1 MRDLLILLA
10 HLLTTIAKLLGPG
23 GARAIVA
30 DSLLMKQQL
39 LVIHRS
45 RRRAPNLSALDRFLF
60 GFWSLFLDPRHIQ
73 RAAVIIRPSTLL
85 KFHGLLKN
93 RKYRLLYSSNKKG
106 KPGPKGPSPELIQAI
121 LELKQRNPRFG
132 CLRIAQQI
140 AKTFGVDID
149 KDLVRRILA
158 KHYHPMHDDDGG
170 PSWLTFLGHTKDSLW
185 SIDLFRCESIL
196 LKSHWVLV
204 IMDQFTRRI
213 IGFGVH
219 AGDVDGVA
227 LCRMFNTA
235 IASQNA
241 PHHLSSDNDP
251 IFRYHQWQANLRIL
265 GIEEIKSIPYTP
277 ISHPFIER
285 LIGTIRREYLDRV
298 FFWNAQDLE
307 RKLGGFLQY
316 YNHSRVHQSLD
327 GSAPAEVSGGHQPLP
342 AKLSNYSWISDC
354 NGLFQTPVAA

>member
-1 MRDLLILLA
+1 MKDLLILLA
-10 HLLTTIAKLLGPG
+10 HLLTTLAKLMGPG

-39 LVIHRS
+39 LVINRS

-60 GFWSLFLDPRHIQ
+60 GFWSLFLDPRRIQ

-85 KFHGLLKN
+85 KFHDLLKK

-121 LELKQRNPRFG
+121 VELKQRNPRFG

-140 AKTFGVDID
+140 AKAFGVDID
-149 KDLVRRILA
+149 KDLVRRVLA
-158 KHYHPMHDDDGG
+158 KHYRPMPDDGG
-170 PSWLTFLGHTKDSLW
+170 PSWLTFLGHMKDSLW

-204 IMDQFTRRI
+204 IMDQYTRRI
-213 IGFGVH
+213 IDFGVH
-219 AGDVDGVA
+219 AGDVDCVT

-235 IASQNA
+235 IASQKP

-251 IFRYHQWQANLRIL
+251 LFLYNRWQANLRIL
-265 GIEEIKSIPYTP
+265 EIEEIKSIPYTP

-285 LIGTIRREYLDRV
+285 LIGTIRREYLDHI
-298 FFWNAQDLE
+298 FFWNAHDLE
-307 RKLGGFLQY
+307 RKLEAFRKY
-316 YNHSRVHQSLD
+316 YNQNRVHQSLAGD
-327 GSAPAEVSGGHQPLP
+327 APAVVSGISQTKC
-342 AKLSNYSWISDC
+342 ADLSNYSWISHC
-354 NGLFQTPVAA
+354 NRLFQTPIAT